1 MRSPIISAIALF
13 ALALCSFEAKATTII
28 AVWTPN
34 STFIAADGK
43 ASHSSENSAH
53 ETICKIN
60 VANNVF
66 WAAAGLTQDTSTGY
80 SVGKLVNEAMKQ
92 SLPLEKKKIAS
103 FEISATK
110 ALTAA
115 TSLMFKNYRSV
126 FDKNISHSAAL
137 EVTFS
142 SYENGINYLF
152 ALSFSAYFDPESNAV
167 KVYTTENTSCPCGKS
182 HIQTMGFHSI
192 IDAEL
197 RGNPGAFDTPTENAA
212 ALKRLIELQ
221 IVSSPK
227 AVGPPIS
234 IVEIQ
239 KGIPHWIDKGACKPN

>member
-1 MRSPIISAIALF
+1 MRSPTVS
-13 ALALCSFEAKATTII
+13 ALALSVLAICSIEAKATTVI

-43 ASHSSENSAH
+43 LSHSSENSASAG
-53 ETICKIN
+53 CKVN

-80 SVGKLVNEAMKQ
+80 SVNRLVDKAMSEPL
-92 SLPLEKKKIAS
+92 SLDERISS
-103 FEISATK
+103 FEADATK
-110 ALTAA
+110 SLTVSTNA
-115 TSLMFKNYRSV
+115 MFKNHRSV
-126 FDKNISHSAAL
+126 FDRNISHSAAL
-137 EVTFS
+137 EVVFS
-142 SYENGINYLF
+142 GYANGINHLIT
-152 ALSFSAYFDPESNAV
+152 LSFAARFDPDSKAV
-167 KVYTTENTSCPCGKS
+167 RVYTTENMSCPCGESYSKT
-182 HIQTMGFHSI
+182 IGFHSV

-197 RGNPGAFDTPTENAA
+197 RRDPGILDKPTENGG
-212 ALKRLIELQ
+212 ALKQLIELQ
-221 IVSSPK
+221 IASSPD